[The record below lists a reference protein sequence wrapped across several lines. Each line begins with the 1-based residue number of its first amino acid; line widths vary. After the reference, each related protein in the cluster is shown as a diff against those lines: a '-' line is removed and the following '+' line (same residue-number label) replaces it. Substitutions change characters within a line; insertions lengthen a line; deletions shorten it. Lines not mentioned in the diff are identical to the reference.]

1 MIFVLYYMELHNAIT
16 FSLLFLSRIMASHLH
31 LQQGYTVQQA
41 VLAFNRSSLNK
52 YQEVCC
58 CEKSENYKLQH

>member
-1 MIFVLYYMELHNAIT
+1 MELHNAIT

-41 VLAFNRSSLNK
+41 VLAFNRSPLNK
-52 YQEVCC
+52 C
-58 CEKSENYKLQH
+58 CEKQIKNARRVDGL